1 MLNASPHIYAGG
13 TLDRAAERRGDEVW
27 LADRRAD
34 PASRVVVLLPDLR
47 VPVSG
52 PEDRPR
58 VAAPSVEAV
67 GRPAAQD
74 STLLGLRDGVAWFA
88 EAGDDES
95 GDELGGDNSR
105 GDDTPR
111 HVDLRAAGA
120 LLPADEAA
128 LLAYARAILHWQARS
143 SYCPVCG
150 SPARLVH
157 AGHVRRCVGGCGSD
171 HFPRTDA
178 AVIVLVTSG
187 DRCLLGRS
195 PRFPPG
201 MYSTLA
207 GFVEP
212 GESLEETVR
221 REILEE
227 SGVEVADA
235 VYRSSQPWPFPQS
248 LMLGFRARAR
258 TTELRIDREEL
269 EDARWIA
276 RAELKRD
283 PDSRPVKLPR
293 PDSIARFLIEE
304 WLAEGA

>member
-1 MLNASPHIYAGG
+1 MRPADAAPNLAPPHIYAGG

-27 LADRRAD
+27 LAERRAD

-58 VAAPSVEAV
+58 VAAPSVEALD
-67 GRPAAQD
+67 RPAAQD

-88 EAGDDES
+88 EADE
-95 GDELGGDNSR
+95 DEPACDTAPESR
-105 GDDTPR
+105 R
-111 HVDLRAAGA
+111 HVDLRTAGTV
-120 LLPADEAA
+120 LPSDEAA

-150 SPARLVH
+150 NPARLVH
-157 AGHVRRCVGGCGSD
+157 AGHVRRCVGGCGAD
-171 HFPRTDA
+171 HFPRTDP

-207 GFVEP
+207 GLRGAGRVAGGDGPARDP
-212 GESLEETVR
+212 GGER
-221 REILEE
+221 RRGRGRGLPLLPALA
-227 SGVEVADA
+227 VPAVADA
-235 VYRSSQPWPFPQS
+235 G
-248 LMLGFRARAR
+248 LRARAR
-258 TTELRIDREEL
+258 TTELRIDRE
-269 EDARWIA
+269 
-276 RAELKRD
+276 
-283 PDSRPVKLPR
+283 DSRTPAGSPVRNSSATPTA
-293 PDSIARFLIEE
+293 AR
-304 WLAEGA
+304 